1 MGMNVG
7 RAIFILNLLSIFS
20 SGWVR
25 SRFCLVKILWFVPQW
40 VLVVEVSQPNI
51 LDGHGGGAY
60 YWVGCHKCGY
70 VVEGIIIFAVIVDV
84 KDSGLAIGAR

>member
-1 MGMNVG
+1 MV
-7 RAIFILNLLSIFS
+7 AI
-20 SGWVR
+20 
-25 SRFCLVKILWFVPQW
+25 
-40 VLVVEVSQPNI
+40 EVSQPNI

-84 KDSGLAIGAR
+84 KDSDLAVGAR